1 MENKEI
7 ALKLVLGA
15 IGEDPCISS
24 VADRLRLQKAV
35 YLTQEMGIPLGYNY
49 SWYVKGPY
57 SPPLTQD
64 YYNLNAAIAAGDE
77 DTQGLALHADIVT
90 RADTVKECLEIPS
103 SAVEKPNWYEALCS
117 LHYLMNSSGKDF
129 SQAKIFMADVKPHLN
144 GIVDTARD
152 RLLRH
157 GLIPAT

>member
-15 IGEDPCISS
+15 IGEDPSISS

-64 YYNLNAAIAAGDE
+64 YYNLNAAIAAGD
-77 DTQGLALHADIVT
+77 DDIHGLSLHVDIVA
-90 RADTVKECLEIPS
+90 RAEAVNECLKVPS
-103 SAVEKPNWYEALCS
+103 LEVDKPNWYEALCS

-129 SQAKIFMADVKPHLN
+129 AEAKVFMTDVKPHLN
-144 GIVDTARD
+144 DIVDSARD
-152 RLLRH
+152 RLQQH
-157 GLIPAT
+157 DLIPAT